1 MSGTDA
7 WGTFTRT
14 RREYGVLFDG
24 SVAFIDVDL
33 IDELL
38 DCTGPFDRAL
48 VIYDRA
54 AREALLARDII
65 EASVSGRVWPTESG
79 RELLREM
86 RDAVSERIREESGS

>member
-1 MSGTDA
+1 MGHVHTYA
-7 WGTFTRT
+7 MGV
-14 RREYGVLFDG
+14 RRDLRRLN
-24 SVAFIDVDL
+24 SVHRRADL

-54 AREALLARDII
+54 VREALLTRDII

-79 RELLREM
+79 REILRKM
-86 RDAVSERIREESGS
+86 RDAVSEHIREDSGS